1 MTPKDTAM
9 RPPRLPSEQALMQ
22 CLSQQAGRPATA
34 PHPSKPIQNLLWN
47 WQTQLQAIL
56 VSQTPHNG
64 VLQAGSALADQLEAL
79 LQRAQLSPATWHNA
93 WAEAQATRQLAASFD
108 VPLMLLVFGKFNAG
122 KSSLCNF
129 LARRWA
135 AQGWSCRYFYFEHGR
150 LITSEQPLAE
160 GATETTARLQGV
172 VLGEQLV
179 LLDTPG
185 LHSVTPENAELTQ
198 RFTDS
203 ADAVLWL
210 TSSTAPGQVQELDE
224 LVRELQRHKPLLPVI
239 TRSDL
244 VDEDEID
251 GRICTVLCNK
261 TPARRAM
268 QEQDVAQRTQAKLQ
282 QLGVCGDLLRAPV
295 SISVHMA
302 QTSASDSVQALQQA
316 GFEAWFAALHALA
329 VPAQAYKQRKPAE
342 VLLHHMQEHMLT
354 PLHTQVRMPLLQWIA
369 ALDAET
375 ERIAQLPDR
384 IARTLWR
391 ELMPQVAQWIA
402 QTGADPA
409 QAAHQANPQN
419 NRQDAQALQQPT
431 PTTRAEQT
439 QQVCSQLQQAL
450 QAQLLSL
457 WQTHSQPW
465 CCAISAPPLL
475 PQESLAI
482 VQRQAASAPNWAE
495 ALYRLI
501 GQLLQTQLQHPDWLS
516 AWLAPL
522 GQTIL
527 QLQERCTQWLA
538 SLDAQ
543 RDLLTDLAEQ
553 LRPPPPQLPTMR
565 ALEREPL
572 ATPEA

>member
-9 RPPRLPSEQALMQ
+9 PPPRLPSEQALMH
-22 CLSQQAGRPATA
+22 CLSQQAVTPATA
-34 PHPSKPIQNLLWN
+34 PRPGKPIQDLLWD

-56 VSQTPHNG
+56 VSQAPHNR
-64 VLQAGSALADQLEAL
+64 VLQAGSALAAQLETL
-79 LQRAQLSPATWHNA
+79 LQTAQQSPATWHGA
-93 WAEAQATRQLAASFD
+93 WAGAQASRQVAASFD

-135 AQGWSCRYFYFEHGR
+135 AQGSSCRYFYFEHGR

-261 TPARRAM
+261 TPDRRAM

-282 QLGVCGDLLRAPV
+282 QLGVSCDLLRTPV

-302 QTSASDSVQALQQA
+302 QTGASDSVQALQEA
-316 GFEAWFAALHALA
+316 GFDAWFTALHALA
-329 VPAQAYKQRKPAE
+329 VPAQAYKQRKSAE
-342 VLLHHMQEHMLT
+342 VLLHHMQEHVLA
-354 PLHTQVRMPLLQWIA
+354 PLHDQVRMPLLQLID
-369 ALDAET
+369 ALGAES
-375 ERIAQLPDR
+375 ERIAQLPDK

-391 ELMPQVAQWIA
+391 QLMPQVAQWIA
-402 QTGADPA
+402 QTGTGPTHAP
-409 QAAHQANPQN
+409 QANS
-419 NRQDAQALQQPT
+419 QDAQAVQQHLPA
-431 PTTRAEQT
+431 TRAEQT

-450 QAQLLSL
+450 QTQLLGL

-465 CCAISAPPLL
+465 HCAIGAPPLL

-482 VQRQAASAPNWAE
+482 VQRQAASATNWAE
-495 ALYRLI
+495 SLYQLI
-501 GQLLQTQLQHPDWLS
+501 GQLLQAQLHHPDWLS

-522 GQTIL
+522 GQTAM

-538 SLDAQ
+538 RLDAQ
-543 RDLLTDLAEQ
+543 RDSLTHLAEQ
-553 LRPPPPQLPTMR
+553 LRTQPPQTQAMH
-565 ALEREPL
+565 AFEHEPL
-572 ATPEA
+572 AAPTV

>member
-1 MTPKDTAM
+1 MNPTDTALLQ
-9 RPPRLPSEQALMQ
+9 PLLPSEQALMD
-22 CLSQQAGRPATA
+22 CLSQQANAPAAA
-34 PHPSKPIQNLLWN
+34 PHPRQPIQDQLWD
-47 WQTQLQAIL
+47 WQTQLHTTLLSQAPD
-56 VSQTPHNG
+56 SG
-64 VLQAGSALADQLEAL
+64 ALQAGSALAAQLEKL
-79 LQRAQLSPATWHNA
+79 LQTAQQSPATWHSA

-108 VPLMLLVFGKFNAG
+108 APLMLLVFGKFNAG

-135 AQGWSCRYFYFEHGR
+135 AQGWSCRYFYFEQGR
-150 LITSEQPLAE
+150 LIHSEQPLAE
-160 GATETTARLQGV
+160 GATETTARMQGV

-210 TSSTAPGQVQELDE
+210 TSSTAPGQVQELDA

-239 TRSDL
+239 TRSDV

-261 TPARRAM
+261 TPDRRAM
-268 QEQDVAQRTQAKLQ
+268 QEQDVAQRTHAKLQ
-282 QLGVCGDLLRAPV
+282 QLGVSCDLLRPPV

-302 QTSASDSVQALQQA
+302 QTGAGDSVHALQEA
-316 GFEAWFAALHALA
+316 GFAAWFAALHALA
-329 VPAQAYKQRKPAE
+329 EPAQAYKQRKSAE
-342 VLLHHMQEHMLT
+342 VLLHHMQEQVLA
-354 PLHTQVRMPLLQWIA
+354 PLQEQVRLPLLQWMD

-375 ERIAQLPDR
+375 ARIAHLPET

-391 ELMPQVAQWIA
+391 QLMPQVAQWIA
-402 QTGADPA
+402 QTDAAPA
-409 QAAHQANPQN
+409 QVP
-419 NRQDAQALQQPT
+419 QALGSDAHAVQQHMPAA
-431 PTTRAEQT
+431 RAEHT

-450 QAQLLSL
+450 QSQLLGL

-465 CCAISAPPLL
+465 RCAISAPPLL

-495 ALYRLI
+495 ALYGQL
-501 GQLLQTQLQHPDWLS
+501 GQLLQSQLHHPDWLS
-516 AWLAPL
+516 DWLSPL
-522 GQTIL
+522 GQTAT
-527 QLQERCTQWLA
+527 QMQERSAQWLA
-538 SLDAQ
+538 RLDAQ
-543 RDLLTDLAEQ
+543 RDALTDLAHQ
-553 LRPPPPQLPTMR
+553 LRAPQPQAHTMD
-565 ALEREPL
+565 ALSHEPL
-572 ATPEA
+572 AAPAA